1 MLAPLDNEIVFKIAF
16 QNKIVFTQFVKDI
29 IGIDFEGQIETEKR
43 FIAKHSNIDFK
54 LDIFAE
60 SSDKRVIIEIQRIAY
75 DYHFDRFLANFLN
88 TITEQQQSSTD
99 YTIKHEVYSIIVLT
113 TPYKF
118 DAKTGTVIEDE
129 YLIQHLDPE
138 NLQKQRRP
146 IFGHK
151 QIFLNPY
158 YLKSDTPSPI
168 KDWLVLINESIKNPE
183 HYQVNEENLGIKTVV
198 SLIKKDNFDSE
209 TWHKIKIAN
218 ETRNTQI
225 VTETRKY
232 NEGKIEG
239 EQIGL
244 EKGKIQG
251 ELRKALET
259 AQKLKDRG
267 MGIDF
272 IQDVT
277 GLSFDEIENL
287 EKL

>member
-1 MLAPLDNEIVFKIAF
+1 MLAPLNNEIVFKIAF

-29 IGIDFEGQIETEKR
+29 IGIDFEGKIETEKR

-75 DYHFDRFLANFLN
+75 DYHFDRFLGNFLN
-88 TITEQQQSSTD
+88 TITEQQQSSSD
-99 YTIKHEVYSIIVLT
+99 YTIQQEVYSIIVLT
-113 TPYKF
+113 TPYKI
-118 DAKTGTVIEDE
+118 DARTGMVIDDE
-129 YLIQHLDPE
+129 YLIQNLDPE

-158 YLKSDTPSPI
+158 YLKSNTPNPI

-183 HYQVNEENLGIKTVV
+183 NYQVNEENIGIRTAV
-198 SLIKKDNFDSE
+198 SLIEKDSFDSE

-225 VTETRKY
+225 VSETKKY
-232 NEGKIEG
+232 NEGIKIG

-244 EKGKIQG
+244 EKGKKEG
-251 ELRKALET
+251 KFET
-259 AQKLKDRG
+259 AKKLKAKG
-267 MGIDF
+267 MGIDL

-277 GLSFDEIENL
+277 GLSFQEIDNL
-287 EKL
+287 